1 MRQFDAY
8 ANPSPETRSIAPF
21 LVVLSSHHLR
31 DLSEVVVAPAIN
43 DAERIVGDLEVRVDI
58 AGERLTLVV
67 SELFSLSATA
77 LRQRS
82 GSLVEHEDAIRRA
95 LDRLFTG
102 F

>member
-8 ANPSPETRSIAPF
+8 QNPSPEARRLAPY

-31 DLSEVVVAPAIN
+31 DFSEVIVAPAV
-43 DAERIVGDLEVRVDI
+43 AGAVRVVGELEI
-58 AGERLTLVV
+58 AVEIEDEPLTLLI
-67 SELFSLSATA
+67 SELFSLTATT
-77 LRQRS
+77 LRQRT
-82 GSLVEHEDAIRRA
+82 GNLAQHEDAIRRA

>member
-8 ANPSPETRSIAPF
+8 QNPSPEARLIAPY
-21 LVVLSSHHLR
+21 LVVLSSHHLHG
-31 DLSEVVVAPAIN
+31 LSEVIVAPAVN
-43 DAERIVGDLEVRVDI
+43 DATRVIGDLEI
-58 AGERLTLVV
+58 AVEVQDAPLTLVV

-77 LRQRS
+77 LRRRA

>member
-8 ANPSPETRSIAPF
+8 QNPSPEAREIAPY

-31 DLSEVVVAPAIN
+31 NLSDVVVAPAVN
-43 DAERIVGDLEVRVDI
+43 DATRIVRDLELSVEI
-58 AGERLTLVV
+58 QGEALTLLV
-67 SELFSLSATA
+67 SELFSIATTS
-77 LRQRS
+77 LRRRAE
-82 GSLVEHEDAIRRA
+82 SLAEHEDAIRRA

>member
-8 ANPSPETRSIAPF
+8 LNPSATSRDIAPY

-31 DLSEVVVAPAIN
+31 DLTDVIVAPAIS
-43 DAERIVGDLEVRVDI
+43 DATRAVGVVEL
-58 AGERLTLVV
+58 LVELDGRPLV
-67 SELFSLSATA
+67 LVISDLFSVSSDQ
-77 LRQRS
+77 LRRRA
-82 GSLVEHEDAIRRA
+82 GSLLPHEDEIRRA

>member
-8 ANPSPETRSIAPF
+8 QNPSPEARRLAPY

-31 DLSEVVVAPAIN
+31 NFSEAIVAPAVN
-43 DAERIVGDLEVRVDI
+43 DATRIVGELEIPVEI
-58 AGERLTLVV
+58 EGQALTLLI
-67 SELFSLSATA
+67 SELFSLTA
-77 LRQRS
+77 DTLRQRA
-82 GSLVEHEDAIRRA
+82 GSLVEREDDIRRA

>member
-8 ANPSPETRSIAPF
+8 QNPSPEAREIAPY

-31 DLSEVVVAPAIN
+31 GFSEVVVAPAVN
-43 DAERIVGDLEVRVDI
+43 DAMRLVGDLELPVEI
-58 AGERLTLVV
+58 QGEALTLLI
-67 SELFSLSATA
+67 SELFSIAATN
-77 LRQRS
+77 LRRRAE
-82 GSLVEHEDAIRRA
+82 SLAEHEDAIRRA

>member
-8 ANPSPETRSIAPF
+8 QNPSPEARRVAPH

-31 DLSEVVVAPAIN
+31 DFSEVIVAPAVN
-43 DAERIVGDLEVRVDI
+43 DVTRVVSDLELPVEIR
-58 AGERLTLVV
+58 GEALTLLI
-67 SELFSLSATA
+67 SELFSITATT
-77 LRQRS
+77 LRKRTE
-82 GSLVEHEDAIRRA
+82 SLAEHEDAIRRA